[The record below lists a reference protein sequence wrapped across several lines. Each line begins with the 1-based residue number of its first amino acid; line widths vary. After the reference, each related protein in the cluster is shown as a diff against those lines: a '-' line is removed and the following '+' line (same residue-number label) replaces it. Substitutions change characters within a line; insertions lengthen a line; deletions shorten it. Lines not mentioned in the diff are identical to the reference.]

1 MPMTGVPPKRF
12 VVDQQTSAGRKAKAV
27 SVRIWLMRRTLSHED
42 VAERAGN
49 LLGHRHLCVCLS
61 LVVAGTGEARAG
73 NKGVEYLVD
82 EARAENDLV
91 LGRGEELA
99 LDAVD
104 ILDGLLI
111 ELRLVVDDQAQARR
125 AVLCA
130 ADVVAAANV
139 LPDELGDALFL
150 WEVAV
155 VLFRLCRSLCSGGFL
170 FSRLRR
176 DRRDFLV
183 AERHGDLVVVEGI
196 RHENRR
202 RRVVAGRLDALRV
215 ELEQE
220 LALLDGI
227 ALLDLGVE
235 VLAAEVDRVDADV
248 DQDICTIL

>member
-1 MPMTGVPPKRF
+1 M
-12 VVDQQTSAGRKAKAV
+12 
-27 SVRIWLMRRTLSHED
+27 
-42 VAERAGN
+42 
-49 LLGHRHLCVCLS
+49 
-61 LVVAGTGEARAG
+61 
-73 NKGVEYLVD
+73 
-82 EARAENDLV
+82 
-91 LGRGEELA
+91 
-99 LDAVD
+99 
-104 ILDGLLI
+104 
-111 ELRLVVDDQAQARR
+111 
-125 AVLCA
+125 LCA

-150 WEVAV
+150 REVAV
-155 VLFRLCRSLCSGGFL
+155 VLFRLCSGGFL

-220 LALLDGI
+220 LALLDCI
-227 ALLDLGVE
+227 ALLNLGVE

-248 DQDICTIL
+248 NQDICTIL